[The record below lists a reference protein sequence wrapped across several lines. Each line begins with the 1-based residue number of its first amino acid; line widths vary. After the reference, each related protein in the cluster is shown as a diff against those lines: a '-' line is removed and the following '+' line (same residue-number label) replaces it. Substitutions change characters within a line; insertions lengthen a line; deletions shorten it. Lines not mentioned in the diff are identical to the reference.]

1 MNEGIN
7 INHTIAFE
15 LKPSIIIFAVG
26 LWAGY
31 KFYKFLSDTASKEP
45 EIVVNATQV

>member
-7 INHTIAFE
+7 VNHTIAFE

-31 KFYKFLSDTASKEP
+31 KLYKFLSDAAPKEP